1 MADRV
6 CNSLVI
12 SYLNIHGQTGLQFD
26 KQLQIEE
33 FVKYSR
39 SDIIH
44 LQEIDIQDDTFNE
57 CNFIKSNFTVI
68 TNNAGNK
75 YGTASLVK
83 NDLPVEN
90 IMCDT
95 AGRGGCRALGYGK
108 ACKLLETPRAKRKV
122 G

>member
-1 MADRV
+1 MADAV

-12 SYLNIHGQTGLQFD
+12 SYLNIHGQTGLQLD

-57 CNFIKSNFTVI
+57 CKF
-68 TNNAGNK
+68 
-75 YGTASLVK
+75 Y
-83 NDLPVEN
+83 
-90 IMCDT
+90 
-95 AGRGGCRALGYGK
+95 
-108 ACKLLETPRAKRKV
+108 KV
-122 G
+122 

>member
-1 MADRV
+1 MADKV

-68 TNNAGNK
+68 ANNAGNK

-90 IMCDT
+90 IRCDT
-95 AGRGGCRALGYGK
+95 AGRVIIF
-108 ACKLLETPRAKRKV
+108 EISKV
-122 G
+122 NFGNL